1 LNLNSRDQRSW
12 QVGDKLADAKTC
24 LLRPSGFQ
32 WNIQCV
38 PFLECVAK
46 TTRFMPEPD
55 CDRMPIESALVSL
68 VGRLEQDRS
77 LDEPRHLRQRVE
89 ALDDLDACLPDGQP
103 VGIGLHHR
111 ATAIY
116 AELESVNC
124 RLYEAIRQ
132 DIRRRAGG
140 GSLLEW
146 MPDWN
151 GAANLMNC
159 RGYDYLDELISGV
172 LQFEAPSTE
181 VVQLESEM
189 VSYQPTPARHIFDLI
204 GRTALTE
211 RDFLIDLGS
220 GLGHVTLMASICTG
234 ASCIGIELE
243 PSYVDCAR
251 KSARSLNL
259 NNVRFI
265 QVDARAADL
274 SDGTVFY
281 LYTPFM
287 GTILRDVLNS
297 LRHEALKR
305 EIRICTFGP
314 CTRAVTEEQWL
325 SVMGVLDADRVAIF
339 RSHD

>member
-1 LNLNSRDQRSW
+1 MEYSVR
-12 QVGDKLADAKTC
+12 
-24 LLRPSGFQ
+24 
-32 WNIQCV
+32 

-46 TTRFMPEPD
+46 TTRFMREPG
-55 CDRMPIESALVSL
+55 CDRMPIENALVRL
-68 VGRLEQDRS
+68 IGRLEQDRS

-103 VGIGLHHR
+103 IGTDLLHR
-111 ATAIY
+111 ARAIY
-116 AELESVNC
+116 AELASINF

-132 DIRRRAGG
+132 DIQGGAGG
-140 GSLLEW
+140 GRLLEW

-172 LQFEAPSTE
+172 LQFEEPSTE

-220 GLGHVTLMASICTG
+220 GLGHVTLMASICTS
-234 ASCIGIELE
+234 ASCTGIELE

-265 QVDARAADL
+265 EVDAREADL
-274 SDGTVFY
+274 SGGTVFY
-281 LYTPFM
+281 LYTPFI

-297 LRHEALKR
+297 LRHEAVKR

-314 CTRAVTEEQWL
+314 CTRFVAEEQWL
-325 SVMGVLDADRVAIF
+325 SVIGALDADRIAIF
-339 RSHD
+339 RSRD